1 MRKTLKPI
9 GLALTCSALLSWS
22 AAAQSIKPTS
32 PAMSLAEYPNGTF
45 LENAAAT
52 LSGGLLATSY
62 FARTLELIEPDEAAR
77 TFATMPAH
85 PVGIVRLADG
95 SYLVSAHGA
104 PFTGGPAFTQTQ
116 QLIAVS
122 AKGSVTSTWP
132 VPEARFL
139 NGLVLLRSGIVLAAD
154 SIAATIWAIDPKTKV
169 VTAWLQDSA
178 LAQDATSKEFRPGAN
193 GLKISGNDLFVSN
206 SSLGTLS
213 KISITKDGK
222 PAGRL
227 AEVAKT
233 GPIDDFWVE
242 SKGSILFTTHGAQL
256 KRLDTKGAQIIVL
269 ADGCDGC
276 TSVFPFRR
284 GSQSG
289 YAVLTTGSLLEGGKG
304 PARVLFV
311 PR

>member
-1 MRKTLKPI
+1 MGKTLKSI
-9 GLALTCSALLSWS
+9 SLAVTCSVLLSWS
-22 AAAQSIKPTS
+22 ASAQAVKPT
-32 PAMSLAEYPNGTF
+32 SLAEYPNGTF

-52 LSGGLLATSY
+52 PSGGLLATSY
-62 FARTLELIEPDEAAR
+62 FGRTLELIEPDKAAR
-77 TFATMPAH
+77 TFATLPAH

-122 AKGSVTSTWP
+122 AKGAVTSTWP

-139 NGLVLLRSGIVLAAD
+139 NGLVVLRSGIVLAAD
-154 SIAATIWAIDPKTKV
+154 SIAATIWAIDPKTKA
-169 VTAWLQDSA
+169 VTAWLKDSA

-193 GLKISGNDLFVSN
+193 GLKLRGNDLLVSN

-213 KISITKDGK
+213 KIGIGKNGK
-222 PAGRL
+222 PVGRL

-233 GPIDDFWVE
+233 GPIDDFWIE
-242 SKGSILFTTHGAQL
+242 TNGNILFTTHGAQL
-256 KRLDTKGAQIIVL
+256 KRLDAAGAQSIAL
-269 ADGCDGC
+269 AEGCDGC

-284 GSQSG
+284 GGKEG

-304 PARVLFV
+304 PTRVLFL